1 MNKLKNKIART
12 LIVAALATC
21 TVFALGANTYA
32 VYDTNSILKRSL
44 VRALV
49 QCYQKGAVTD
59 SFGAIGEFQGAS
71 SLVAPKGGNV
81 GPFAI
86 PSGMKF
92 SSYVKESVNCKQVI
106 EGGSGI
112 SSSIKSAFVITG
124 HPVPASGSDSSAG
137 SFLTQYAGYKA
148 VANSSLKNGK
158 CVYGLYKKYTYSD
171 QISSSIGTPSKDE
184 DVITNP
190 LCADKIENGKITGTV
205 TMINNGGKSGYG
217 LGFTSFGGAMYVDTT
232 AKAVKIAL
240 TKRTEYQ
247 GVQYTYE
254 TVPYNNVSWE
264 SFKSKI
270 NDAFGLTKNK
280 VFNYT
285 HYTPGAYNNPRWM
298 DTKVIYTKLKEWTEE
313 EAANN
318 TGSYKLDDTD
328 GKRTAAAL
336 LGIDKGKVDSALQIT
351 AQEQVHLY
359 MYYLTDI
366 YQGVV
371 DCSEMDQSAA
381 LANGY
386 KGPIKWFKTGETS
399 VTENC
404 FVTSYRARDNNDGNV
419 NGLSTNS
426 GGVFTE
432 PHNMTFS
439 QLIEYFKS
447 LKITELDDPSGSSVT
462 DGDSDPSE
470 RAPDCHTNA
479 GAMGWLLCPIIDVSS
494 AMVEKTYSGLIEPYL
509 SIDAVL
515 FDTNS
520 EGGAAVRN
528 IWGVFQG
535 FANLAFVIIFLF
547 VIFSQLTGVGIDN
560 YGIKKILP
568 KLIIGAVL
576 INVSYII
583 CQLSVDVSNILGRAV
598 KGLFENMSATIGD
611 SLSRVT
617 VNLNP
622 SMAPPVPNKFDSAT
636 LMIVGI
642 ASVLGIGA
650 FVAAGPAI
658 IIPALVALVSIVIG
672 VLFLFIMLSLRQA
685 IAVILVVVSP
695 LAFAAYILPNT
706 KKSIFDKWYEAFKG
720 MLIAYPICSALVYGG
735 DFVSKILIIAE
746 TGNGERPLS
755 SLGMTLSA
763 AAVSIAPIFFIPSV
777 IRKGMNGIG
786 GLGDR
791 LEGMRSNVSKSART
805 PVNDRLQRSW
815 LTDHQN
821 RRKKR
826 QDAQYNERQVKNAR
840 RDLDRGTLIDR
851 ALFTATGGALGGS
864 LRQRVTRKGV
874 GGLSAADRAS
884 YQNSLATVNAEDA
897 RLSKLY
903 QESFATS
910 DLAEVQNALEKMGSS
925 GQMDANLA
933 VAAIN
938 RIGQINQGDAITA
951 ADKLSRSTAFAN
963 INSKDMDRL
972 AQCFGGQ
979 EGNPILKAYSKYLN
993 SVQGGSQAL
1002 SFDAFA
1008 RRGLLQQRIEDM
1020 DNNAFAN
1027 TDRDVMDFMA
1037 KSRTQQDYGYVNMA
1051 DMITHGQMNA
1061 MTAAGYSGKTA
1072 TSYDNLMQVRSG
1084 TNIQYDL
1091 SNMKEGQLTG
1101 LNPQLVNTM
1110 GTNLAQAGVEGDN
1123 SAERVAKALEA
1134 QIKQINKEQ
1143 NAQLRANINN
1153 DVREMLKINGK

>member
-12 LIVAALATC
+12 LIVATLAIC
-21 TVFALGANTYA
+21 TVFVLGANTYA

-59 SFGAIGEFQGAS
+59 GFGAIGEFQGAS
-71 SLVAPKGGNV
+71 SLVASKGGNV

-106 EGGSGI
+106 EGGSGT
-112 SSSIKSAFVITG
+112 SSSIKSAFDITG

-137 SFLTQYAGYKA
+137 SFLTQYAGYKF
-148 VANSSLKNGK
+148 VANASPENGK
-158 CVYGLYKKYTYSD
+158 CVYGLYKKYTYND
-171 QISSSIGTPSKDE
+171 QISSSRGTPSKEE
-184 DVITNP
+184 DIITNP

-205 TMINNGGKSGYG
+205 TMINNAGKSGYG
-217 LGFTSFGGAMYVDTT
+217 LGFTGFGGAMYVDKT

-240 TKRTEYQ
+240 TKRNEYQ

-254 TVPYNNVSWE
+254 TIPYNNVSWE

-270 NDAFGLTKNK
+270 DDAFAKNK
-280 VFNYT
+280 IFNYT
-285 HYTPGAYNNPRWM
+285 HYTPGAYNNPQWM
-298 DTKVIYTKLKEWTEE
+298 DTRVIYTKIKETP
-313 EAANN
+313 NDI
-318 TGSYKLDDTD
+318 GSYKLDDTD

-404 FVTSYRARDNNDGNV
+404 FVTSYRARGENGGNV

-462 DGDSDPSE
+462 DGDSDSSE

-520 EGGAAVRN
+520 EGGAAVRS

-598 KGLFENMSATIGD
+598 KGLFENMAGTIGD

-622 SMAPPVPNKFDSAT
+622 SMAPPVSNKFDSGI

-650 FVAAGPAI
+650 FHAAGPAI

-763 AAVSIAPIFFIPSV
+763 AAVSIAPIFFIPSM
-777 IRKGMNGIG
+777 IRKGMNSIG
-786 GLGDR
+786 GLGDKLDSIR
-791 LEGMRSNVSKSART
+791 GNMNRTARAHA
-805 PVNDRLQRSW
+805 NDRLEHSW
-815 LTDHQN
+815 LTDYRN
-821 RRKKR
+821 RRR
-826 QDAQYNERQVKNAR
+826 EGREAENNERIANNAR
-840 RDLDRGTLIDR
+840 NELNGTRTRDRLVRFITNGQYGNGLQDRVNRRGIANLTAAER
-851 ALFTATGGALGGS
+851 AHYNSTVRTA
-864 LRQRVTRKGV
+864 
-874 GGLSAADRAS
+874 AS
-884 YQNSLATVNAEDA
+884 DDAE
-897 RLSKLY
+897 RLKLY
-903 QESFATS
+903 EDSFSTMS
-910 DLAEVQNALEKMGSS
+910 EKQVH
-925 GQMDANLA
+925 GQMEAMINSGRPDMNLA
-933 VAAIN
+933 IAGIN
-938 RIGQINQGDAITA
+938 RIAQINTGHAIDEVATLSTMAGFGDNARDINR
-951 ADKLSRSTAFAN
+951 LSS
-963 INSKDMDRL
+963 SL
-972 AQCFGGQ
+972 AQLPGNPVLNVYAKDLNHRPRSLDAFRADQSDYGMKARIQALGNNALDDANRDYLEYAALHPDIAQMHPDAQANSLYAQGFGGNMGTRVIDFAVSRGIPNDPQ
-979 EGNPILKAYSKYLN
+979 NNYGIQSM
-993 SVQGGSQAL
+993 STSQVL
-1002 SFDAFA
+1002 
-1008 RRGLLQQRIEDM
+1008 G
-1020 DNNAFAN
+1020 
-1027 TDRDVMDFMA
+1027 
-1037 KSRTQQDYGYVNMA
+1037 
-1051 DMITHGQMNA
+1051 MNA
-1061 MTAAGYSGKTA
+1061 DLLHAMDSMLHKH
-1072 TSYDNLMQVRSG
+1072 G
-1084 TNIQYDL
+1084 TNIQTVL
-1091 SNMKEGQLTG
+1091 GRQI
-1101 LNPQLVNTM
+1101 
-1110 GTNLAQAGVEGDN
+1110 A
-1123 SAERVAKALEA
+1123 EA
-1134 QIKQINKEQ
+1134 QTPQ
-1143 NAQLRANINN
+1143 NAQMLANASGRTRDALGIPRQNTTP
-1153 DVREMLKINGK
+1153 